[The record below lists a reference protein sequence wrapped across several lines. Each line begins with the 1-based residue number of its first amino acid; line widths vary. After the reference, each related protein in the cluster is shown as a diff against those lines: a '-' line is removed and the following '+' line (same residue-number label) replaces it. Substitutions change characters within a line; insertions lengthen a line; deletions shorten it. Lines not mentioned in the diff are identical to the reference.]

1 MSFFFQHQPS
11 DHAPNMMQIV
21 SKTSQVSGVRFL
33 LFRPLFRVVC
43 KSFHFIMGN
52 TRICAGKGGF
62 FTSPSIY
69 DPGVE
74 VVEVSLNY
82 NGTPTSAPWAGFR
95 GILSR
100 NAYDVCI
107 SFSLCQANLMQQNV
121 IVLILVKKWDTL
133 QRCITLSSRMLEQ
146 QICSSP
152 METEAHW
159 ST

>member
-62 FTSPSIY
+62 FISPSIY

-82 NGTPTSAPWAGFR
+82 NGTPTNAP
-95 GILSR
+95 
-100 NAYDVCI
+100 
-107 SFSLCQANLMQQNV
+107 
-121 IVLILVKKWDTL
+121 
-133 QRCITLSSRMLEQ
+133 
-146 QICSSP
+146 
-152 METEAHW
+152 
-159 ST
+159 